1 MKNFWK
7 FGIGLFFSVGLLV
20 ALSISWDMGDRQI
33 PPLGNFLN
41 PFTGFWN
48 LAESGKSGSH
58 ENISTL
64 SIDDTIQ
71 IEFDK
76 RFVPIYIPKAAKMH
90 FMLKGI
96 YTPDIDF
103 FKWNLQLAPFS
114 VHFPKFWA
122 LQPWKKIF
130 SHAGLTFLRLCKTN

>member
-58 ENISTL
+58 EHISTL

-71 IEFDK
+71 IEFDN
-76 RFVPIYIPKAAKMH
+76 RFVPYIYSNSREDAFYAQWYIHARH
-90 FMLKGI
+90 RI
-96 YTPDIDF
+96 YLIELPTRYI
-103 FKWNLQLAPFS
+103 LTLLS
-114 VHFPKFWA
+114 A
-122 LQPWKKIF
+122 L
-130 SHAGLTFLRLCKTN
+130 L